1 MIHNATVIMYNTN
14 DSCNSNRS
22 NNTSNNNNNNAY
34 I

>member
-14 DSCNSNRS
+14 DSCNSNRC
-22 NNTSNNNNNNAY
+22 NNTSNNNNAY